1 MLQLH
6 DRPTWKTDISYVIVF
21 NKVVP
26 GRMSLLIIML
36 LVVINLFTNQEK
48 MRGSA
53 TRHDKYLL
61 ICVSFIVAAVVEYGL
76 ILAIQELDK

>member
-1 MLQLH
+1 
-6 DRPTWKTDISYVIVF
+6 
-21 NKVVP
+21 
-26 GRMSLLIIML
+26 MSLLIIML

-61 ICVSFIVAAVVEYGL
+61 TCVSFIVAAVVEYGL